1 MGRYLLGLDNGNTVC
16 KAALLTVDGHEV
28 QTASGRIDTLHPQPG
43 WVERDM
49 AQVWA
54 VTAQVIREAV
64 RGVDPAQIVAVGCTG
79 HGNGLYLLDKAG
91 QPLRNG
97 IQSLDQ
103 RAAALVDAWLAQ
115 GLHTQV
121 HPRILQSFYPAQ
133 AAPLLAWLRQHDRGA
148 YDRIGS
154 VLMSKD
160 YINYCLTAETATDYT
175 DIGTTALLDTRH
187 KRYAPDL
194 LEHYGI
200 PEVYDAL
207 PRLAHSTE
215 LIGSVTADAA
225 ALTGLHAG
233 TPVIA
238 GMIDIDACAV
248 GAGVTQPGQAC
259 IVVGTWSINEV
270 VTSELVI
277 APDLFLTAPFADPDL
292 WLAVEASATSAANL
306 EWFVNQFCAE
316 ERLAAQQRGISVY
329 EVCSE
334 VVAAVPVTDAV
345 PVFHPF
351 LYGSNVQGSAH
362 AGFYGM
368 AGWHTRAHLLRALY
382 EGVVYGHLDHINRLK
397 EAGVV
402 FDSAR
407 LTGGGSRSAVW
418 AQMFADVLGVCIEVP
433 ARAETGAHGAALAAG
448 VGAGVYASLQEAA
461 TQGVHIQQVYNPDA
475 QNRAQY
481 EARYAVYVALIEAL
495 RHPWQHMTRH
505 LTSKA

>member
-1 MGRYLLGLDNGNTVC
+1 MARYLLGLDNGNTIC
-16 KAALLTVDGHEV
+16 KAALLTVDGREV
-28 QTASGRIDTLHPQPG
+28 QTASGRIDTLHPRPG
-43 WVERDM
+43 WVERDL

-64 RGVDPAQIVAVGCTG
+64 RGIDPAHIAAVGCTG
-79 HGNGLYLLDKAG
+79 HGNGLYLLDSAG

-97 IQSLDQ
+97 IQSLDN

-133 AAPLLAWLRQHDRGA
+133 AAPLLAWFSQHDRA
-148 YDRIGS
+148 TYDRIGS

-160 YINYCLTAETATDYT
+160 YINYCLTGETATDYT

-215 LIGSVTADAA
+215 VIGNVTADAA
-225 ALTGLHAG
+225 ALTGLHIG

-238 GMIDIDACAV
+238 GMIDIDACAI

-259 IVVGTWSINEV
+259 IVAGTWSINEV
-270 VTSELVI
+270 VTSAPVI
-277 APDLFLTAPFADPDL
+277 APGLFLTAPFADPHL
-292 WLAVEASATSAANL
+292 WLAAEASATSAANL

-316 ERLAAQQRGISVY
+316 ERLAAQQCGIPVY
-329 EVCSE
+329 EVCNE
-334 VVAAVPVTDAV
+334 VVAGVPVTDAV

-351 LYGSNVQGSAH
+351 LYGSNVQASAR

-382 EGVVYGHLDHINRLK
+382 EGVVFGHLDHINRLRA
-397 EAGVV
+397 AGAA

-407 LTGGGSRSAVW
+407 LTGGGARSAVW
-418 AQMFADVLGVCIEVP
+418 AQMFADVLGVRIEVS
-433 ARAETGAHGAALAAG
+433 ADAETGTRGAALAAG
-448 VGAGVYASLQEAA
+448 VGAGVYASLHDAA
-461 TQGVHIQQVYNPDA
+461 AHGVRIQQVYEPDTRCQA
-475 QNRAQY
+475 PYA
-481 EARYAVYVALIEAL
+481 ARYAIYAALIDAL
-495 RHPWQHMTRH
+495 RDPWQQMTRH
-505 LTSKA
+505 NPEM